1 MRYFASLWILLLLFV
16 LPLSAQHV
24 PAVDVVPLDSAAVD
38 SEGDELEEL
47 DDLDARASE
56 LPECLAGL
64 FAHDTLIL
72 GCELELLPQK
82 IIVRTKDGDVV

>member
-56 LPECLAGL
+56 
-64 FAHDTLIL
+64 
-72 GCELELLPQK
+72 
-82 IIVRTKDGDVV
+82 